1 MGSYRRSVEESIP
14 RLDSEQYNIMVSKSS
29 ALTLDEMS
37 EKIFLI
43 KRADSSVINY
53 SIKVESVQS
62 RIVWQFMTA
71 ATQKMTWAYRLI
83 HLKILFW
90 LKYGCLS
97 TKDLRGIQLVLIN

>member
-71 ATQKMTWAYRLI
+71 ATQKMAWACRLI

-90 LKYGCLS
+90 LKYGC
-97 TKDLRGIQLVLIN
+97 